1 MLYSEEWTVYAL
13 WQAETEQHAMSNAIH
28 IQTTILPG
36 GKIEVSAPELPPG
49 KRANVFV
56 VVEDEEPQE
65 KRPVREI
72 LANLSGHRLF
82 QSAEEVDA
90 YIRGERD
97 SWER

>member
-1 MLYSEEWTVYAL
+1 MT
-13 WQAETEQHAMSNAIH
+13 TAIH

-56 VVEDEEPQE
+56 VIEDEEPQE
-65 KRPVREI
+65 KRPVREV

-82 QSAEEVDA
+82 QTAEEVDA
-90 YIRGERD
+90 YIREERD

>member
-1 MLYSEEWTVYAL
+1 MT
-13 WQAETEQHAMSNAIH
+13 TAIH

-56 VVEDEEPQE
+56 VIEDEEPQE
-65 KRPVREI
+65 KRHVLDMI
-72 LANLSGHRLF
+72 STFSGHRLF
-82 QSAEEVDA
+82 QTAEEVDA
-90 YIRGERD
+90 YIREERD

>member
-1 MLYSEEWTVYAL
+1 MT
-13 WQAETEQHAMSNAIH
+13 TAIH

-56 VVEDEEPQE
+56 VIEDEEPQE
-65 KRPVREI
+65 KRHVLDMRSSTF
-72 LANLSGHRLF
+72 SGHRLF
-82 QSAEEVDA
+82 QTAEEVDA
-90 YIRGERD
+90 NIREERD